1 MHQINIWMTC
11 NHPVT
16 SMHQTQGRNGAY
28 YYEIL
33 WDLGTGRSATVM

>member
-1 MHQINIWMTC
+1 MTY

-16 SMHQTQGRNGAY
+16 SMHQTQGRYGAYY

-33 WDLGTGRSATVM
+33 WDLGTGRSSTVM